1 MADNLT
7 DITFE
12 LVSIITQIKRL
23 NVVRQKMDTEIDKI
37 NEHVLGKELTQI
49 VKKKALVG
57 TILSLIPF
65 IGTII
70 YVIILWTMYLAI
82 NKKIGLKSLSNIKA
96 TVING
101 MLTNIII
108 YLIVVIIM
116 LPILSAVVEVVI
128 LPIGII
134 ISCAVCYYLTIISA
148 IIYFKLLTTNLKKIY
163 KISNDSMVEMD
174 KTDTNLYKEE
184 KDLQSNLSIKNTKI
198 VNKNV
203 SDTSTEIC
211 PKCNSKLDEKS
222 KYCTNCGEQ
231 IIRNKVCPN
240 CNKEIKQNHKFCPN
254 CGFTLNEL
262 GRK

>member
-148 IIYFKLLTTNLKKIY
+148 IIYFKLLL
-163 KISNDSMVEMD
+163 
-174 KTDTNLYKEE
+174 
-184 KDLQSNLSIKNTKI
+184 
-198 VNKNV
+198 
-203 SDTSTEIC
+203 
-211 PKCNSKLDEKS
+211 
-222 KYCTNCGEQ
+222 
-231 IIRNKVCPN
+231 
-240 CNKEIKQNHKFCPN
+240 
-254 CGFTLNEL
+254 
-262 GRK
+262 